1 MESKFRQL
9 SEAEVKKLIKQGCS
23 CDDFSKIRVA
33 KKFDPANVRSTT
45 FSGNVTLGVFD
56 GQVRFFGGVKKP
68 SGISNATIHNCTI
81 GDNVYIDQIRNY
93 IANYVIEKD
102 VVIENVDLLAV
113 EGVSSFGNGTEV
125 AVINENGGRK
135 ICIYD
140 KLSAQA
146 AYVMTF
152 YRHRPKVIEK
162 LFQMVRAYTETVSS
176 SKGLLCEGAR
186 LINCRSIKNVKV
198 GAYATVEGVDRLE
211 NGTVNSCQEDPV
223 YIGPSVIAE
232 NFIVC
237 SGSKVTDGTLISECF
252 IGQGCELSKQ
262 YSAEHSL
269 FFANCGGSHG
279 EASSIFAGPFT
290 VTYHKSTLLI
300 AGLFSFLNAGSGS
313 NQSNHMY
320 KLGPVHQGIVQR
332 GSKTGSGSYILWP
345 AKIGAF
351 TVVTGRHYSNPD
363 TSDFPFSYLIEREGE
378 SFLMPGVNLRSVGT
392 VRDGRKWPKRD
403 RRKDSEKLD
412 YINFNI
418 LSPFTIQKML
428 KGCELLVNLKA
439 GTGSDKPDSY
449 EYNRFRVNSE
459 SLEKGIEIYQIGI
472 DKFLGGCLVKRLQGK
487 KFETIDELRAA
498 LLPERTEGIGDW
510 VDMAGLFA
518 PEKVVGKLLDDIE
531 AERIS
536 TLDEV
541 AEAFGA
547 MYEGYQEYE
556 WSWAAGLLQQRLGRS
571 IDSISAEDIIGMTK
585 IWKLSVVKLDKLLYS
600 DAKKEFTDNVK
611 IGYGLDGNEKIKQGD
626 FEAVRGKLGEN
637 SFISDIEEHT
647 ISKIALG
654 DELVERMEKLRST
667 ETEFSSMRSI
677 GENES

>member
-1 MESKFRQL
+1 MESTFRQL
-9 SEAEVKKLIKQGCS
+9 SEIEVEKLIEQGCR
-23 CDDFSKIRVA
+23 CEDFSKISVA
-33 KKFDPANVRSTT
+33 ENFTPLNVRAIT
-45 FSGNVTLGVFD
+45 FSGKVRLGVFD
-56 GQVRFFGGVKKP
+56 GQVSFFGGVSKP
-68 SGISNATIHNCTI
+68 AGISNATIHNCTI
-81 GDNVYIDQIRNY
+81 GDNVYIDRVGSY

-125 AVINENGGRK
+125 AVVNENGGRK
-135 ICIYD
+135 ICVYD

-152 YRHRPKVIEK
+152 YRHRAKAIEK
-162 LFQMVRAYTETVSS
+162 LFQMVREYSESVRSS
-176 SKGLLCEGAR
+176 MGTLCEGVR

-198 GAYATVEGVDRLE
+198 GAFATIEGVDRLE
-211 NGTVNSCQEDPV
+211 NGTINSCQEDPV
-223 YIGPSVIAE
+223 YIGPGVIAE

-269 FFANCGGSHG
+269 FFANCGGSRG

-290 VTYHKSTLLI
+290 VTHHKSTLLV
-300 AGLFSFLNAGSGS
+300 AGLFSFFNAGSGS

-320 KLGPVHQGIVQR
+320 KLGALHQGVVQR

-378 SFLMPGVNLRSVGT
+378 SFLVPGVNLRNVGT
-392 VRDGRKWPKRD
+392 VRDGRKWPSRD
-403 RRKDSEKLD
+403 RRKDPEKLD

-418 LSPFTIQKML
+418 LSPFTVQKML
-428 KGCELLVNLKA
+428 KGCELLVNIKA
-439 GTGSDKPDSY
+439 GGGAKSDSY
-449 EYNRFRVNSE
+449 EYNGFRVNVE

-487 KFETIDELRAA
+487 KFGTIDELRAA
-498 LLPERTEGIGDW
+498 LTAEKLEGVGDW

-518 PEKVVGKLLDDIE
+518 PQAVVDGMLEKIE
-531 AERIS
+531 AGRVG
-536 TLDEV
+536 TLEEV
-541 AEAFGA
+541 GEAFGA

-556 WSWAAGLLQQRLGRS
+556 WSWAAGLLQQRMGRS
-571 IDSISAEDIIGMTK
+571 IGSISAEDIIEMVK
-585 IWKLSVVKLDKLLYS
+585 RWKSAVAQLDKLLYN
-600 DAKKEFTDNVK
+600 DAKKEFAGNVQV
-611 IGYGLDGNEKIKQGD
+611 GYGADGDEKVKQGD
-626 FEAVRGKLGEN
+626 FEAVRGKFGEN
-637 SFISDIEEHT
+637 SFVSGLEEHT
-647 ISKIALG
+647 KSKIAIG
-654 DELVERMEKLRST
+654 DELIERMEKLRST
-667 ETEFSSMRSI
+667 ETEFSSMREGI
-677 GENES
+677 